1 MLFLAVLTVTLASA
15 LAQETAP
22 ADWEPTGCAPVD
34 IPLGCPSGSTTC
46 IAPDRANVYKTVT
59 ARTWWHCARAC
70 QPVTLCKN
78 WTYRHGQKKCYLLK
92 SCCVK
97 EATGFQS
104 GDESCPV

>member
-1 MLFLAVLTVTLASA
+1 MRSVCMTTRKNKRSA
-15 LAQETAP
+15 T
-22 ADWEPTGCAPVD
+22 
-34 IPLGCPSGSTTC
+34 PS
-46 IAPDRANVYKTVT
+46 
-59 ARTWWHCARAC
+59 ARAC

-104 GDESCPV
+104 GDESCPEAVMQISGDGCHPVG